1 MNNNNKPVHLPVLLE
16 SVVKYALPENAKT
29 FADCTFGLGGH
40 TNAILKE
47 YPAIEAV
54 LAIDRDAE
62 ILEYSKDRCKDE
74 RVKRYIAKASDLS
87 DVLHFSGLKGV
98 DGILLDLGV
107 SSWQLDSAERG
118 FSFMKSG
125 PLDMRMSKDDETTAE
140 DLVNSLDKSEL
151 EKIFFE
157 YGEEKFSR
165 RIASAIVEKRVEKR
179 ITTTDELSQIVCNA
193 VPSVPKAKER
203 IHPATRVFQAL
214 RIAVN
219 DELGEIEKF
228 LEIALKCLNTNGHL
242 SIISF
247 HSLEDRLVKNFMQKC
262 AKGCECPKEFPVCVC
277 GKKPTI
283 KLITKKPIFAEE
295 DEMKVN
301 PRSRSARLRVCC
313 KL

>member
-1 MNNNNKPVHLPVLLE
+1 MSNSEKPVHLPVLLE
-16 SVVKYALPENAKT
+16 SVVKYALPEGAKA

-40 TNAILKE
+40 TNAVLKA
-47 YPAIEAV
+47 YPDLETVIAV
-54 LAIDRDAE
+54 DRDAE
-62 ILEYSKDRCKDE
+62 ILEYSKERCSDE
-74 RVKRYIAKASDLS
+74 RVKRYLARASELS
-87 DVLHFSGLKGV
+87 DVLRFAGLKGV

-118 FSFMKSG
+118 FSFMKPG

-140 DLVNSLDKSEL
+140 DLVNSLEKSEL

-165 RIASAIVEKRVEKR
+165 RIASAIVDKRAEKK
-179 ITTTDELSQIVCNA
+179 ITTTEELSQIICNA
-193 VPSVPKAKER
+193 VPSVPRAKER

-219 DELGEIEKF
+219 DELKEIEKF
-228 LEIALKCLNTNGHL
+228 LEIALKCLNKNGHL

-262 AKGCECPKEFPVCVC
+262 AKGCECPPEFPVCVC

-283 KLITKKPIFAEE
+283 KLLTKKPIFAEE
-295 DEMKVN
+295 SEININ
-301 PRSRSARLRVCC
+301 PRSRSARLRVAQ